1 MPRAGLCHN
10 AGRGDQMN
18 AESRSIEPEQPA
30 PDVQRILQ
38 VRLSAD
44 LYEWLRT
51 SAFYQRRSMNALVN
65 EALEQLRRETE
76 KH

>member
-1 MPRAGLCHN
+1 MT
-10 AGRGDQMN
+10 
-18 AESRSIEPEQPA
+18 AESRTIEQERPA
-30 PDVQRILQ
+30 PEGQRILQ

-65 EALEQLRRETE
+65 EALEQLRRESE
-76 KH
+76 QQ

>member
-1 MPRAGLCHN
+1 
-10 AGRGDQMN
+10 MN
-18 AESRSIEPEQPA
+18 AESRSIEPERPA
-30 PDVQRILQ
+30 ADVQRILQ

>member
-1 MPRAGLCHN
+1 MS
-10 AGRGDQMN
+10 
-18 AESRSIEPEQPA
+18 AESRSIEPERPA
-30 PDVQRILQ
+30 ADGQRILQ

-76 KH
+76 QH

>member
-1 MPRAGLCHN
+1 MSSEPRT
-10 AGRGDQMN
+10 
-18 AESRSIEPEQPA
+18 IEPARQAAEG
-30 PDVQRILQ
+30 QRILQ

-65 EALEQLRRETE
+65 EALEQLRREAE
-76 KH
+76 QH